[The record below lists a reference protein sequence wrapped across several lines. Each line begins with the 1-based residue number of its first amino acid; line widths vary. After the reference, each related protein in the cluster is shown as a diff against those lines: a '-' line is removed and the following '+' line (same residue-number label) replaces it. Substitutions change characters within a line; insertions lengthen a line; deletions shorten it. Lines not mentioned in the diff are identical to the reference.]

1 MPPYPQ
7 SVPYLKIVSSDIY
20 ERPIN
25 QLGFSGE
32 EYQKDP
38 RYRKGPH
45 SIYRTNAIQV
55 RDLSA
60 SGCRTKKRRPS
71 IPGVREHTMGK
82 GNAAGF
88 AAQVW
93 SVHQRLR
100 DIMSCKPPP
109 FSKFVNPNCLRIRI
123 P

>member
-38 RYRKGPH
+38 RYRKGEY
-45 SIYRTNAIQV
+45 SRA
-55 RDLSA
+55 
-60 SGCRTKKRRPS
+60 
-71 IPGVREHTMGK
+71 
-82 GNAAGF
+82 
-88 AAQVW
+88 
-93 SVHQRLR
+93 
-100 DIMSCKPPP
+100 
-109 FSKFVNPNCLRIRI
+109 
-123 P
+123 